1 MPDILLTIC
10 ARGGSKGVKNKN
22 IRPLH
27 GQPLLAYTIKHA
39 LDWGVARQVVVST
52 DSEAIRDV
60 AIQYGAQAPFVR
72 PAELASDEAAK
83 LPVIQHTL
91 MESEKF
97 YGDTYDIVVDLDPT
111 APMRT
116 VNDLDNCLGLFLER
130 DYKHLFSVVPA
141 HKNPYFNMVEIDSA
155 GRIRLCKELD
165 PLPVRRQDAPE
176 VFSVNASI
184 YLYSRSWLMEDREIA
199 ITKTGEVGIYIMDD
213 YAGIDID
220 REIDFRFV
228 EFLMKGKLVAL

>member
-1 MPDILLTIC
+1 MHDILLTIC

-27 GQPLLAYTIKHA
+27 GQPLIAYTIKLA
-39 LDWGVARQVVVST
+39 LDWGGARQVVVST

-60 AIQYGAQAPFVR
+60 AIQYGAQVPFVR
-72 PAELASDEAAK
+72 PAELSTDQAAK
-83 LPVIQHTL
+83 LPVIKHAL
-91 MESEKF
+91 MESENF

-111 APMRT
+111 APVRT
-116 VNDLDNCLGLFLER
+116 VNDLNNCLDLFLER
-130 DYKHLFSVVPA
+130 DYQHLFSVVPA
-141 HKNPYFNMVEIDSA
+141 HKNPYFNMVEIDAA

-184 YLYSRSWLMEDREIA
+184 YIYSRSWLMEDKELA
-199 ITKTGEVGIYIMDD
+199 TSQTGEVGMYIMDD

-220 REIDFRFV
+220 REVDFRFV
-228 EFLMKGKLVAL
+228 EFLTKAKLVAL